1 MFENDMR
8 QHCCCFTGHREHKLK
23 RPEEEIRKELEKA
36 VGQAIED
43 GYTTFI
49 TGMATGT
56 DIWAGEIVL
65 QMKKHYPDLKLIAV
79 VPYKGFEK
87 NWDKSSQERYYNLLT
102 HADLVQYICPHYTH
116 YVFQIRNEWM
126 VDRSSRVIAVYNG
139 EAGGT
144 RNTIRYARNAAVP
157 VEIIT
162 G

>member
-1 MFENDMR
+1 MSETDMR
-8 QHCCCFTGHREHKLK
+8 QHRCCFTGHREHKLK
-23 RPEEEIRKELEKA
+23 RPEDEIRKDLKEA
-36 VGQAIED
+36 VLQAIEG

-65 QMKKHYPDLKLIAV
+65 ELKKQNPDLKLIAA
-79 VPYKGFEK
+79 VPYEGFEK
-87 NWDKSSQERYYNLLT
+87 SWDKDWKDRYRYLLT
-102 HADLVQYICPHYTH
+102 QADLVRYICPHYAS
-116 YVFQIRNEWM
+116 YAFQKRNEWM

-144 RNTIRYARNAAVP
+144 RNTIRYAKKMAVP